1 MVGAYL
7 CQLSYLSPR
16 WRCNDFIRGL
26 AGRRGWYAKV
36 LVPGY
41 VAVGVMRVCNVVQFV
56 PSPIMAGYQVQPW
69 IEGHCSTAP
78 LLLRLC

>member
-1 MVGAYL
+1 MKYRHLVGAYL

-41 VAVGVMRVCNVVQFV
+41 VAVGDAVVAM
-56 PSPIMAGYQVQPW
+56 P
-69 IEGHCSTAP
+69 T
-78 LLLRLC
+78 